1 MINEAKK
8 IKPVLIVSLI
18 IGTFAGALMT
28 NLALSAAKTNNI
40 NYMLAIP
47 IVLIVMFG
55 LLYIIKN
62 VIFKNKQ

>member
-8 IKPVLIVSLI
+8 IKPVFIVSLI
-18 IGTFAGALMT
+18 IATFSGTLMT
-28 NLALSAAKTNNI
+28 NLAITAAKTNNV

-47 IVLIVMFG
+47 VVLITMFG
-55 LLYIIKN
+55 LLYIVKN